1 MNFLLVGI
9 GGGIGAICRYC
20 AALIIKKIKKTEFPM
35 ATLVINIVG
44 SFFLG
49 GLVALSVK
57 SEVYLL
63 FGTGFLG
70 GFTTFSTFG
79 YEVMSLYHNQKYREC
94 LVYIRL
100 SVFCCLGGTILGM
113 VVFMGIKR

>member
-1 MNFLLVGI
+1 MNFLLVGA
-9 GGGIGAICRYC
+9 GGGMGAICRYC

-79 YEVMSLYHNQKYREC
+79 YEVMSLYHNQKYNKC
-94 LVYIRL
+94 VTYILL
-100 SVFCCLGGTILGM
+100 SVFCCLIGTILGM
-113 VVFMGIKR
+113 VVFTAIKR